1 MLFTS
6 SLILSKLGEHLSK
19 TRRKVNPKAY
29 PSRLTIPICSKQ
41 KYLRWISEVESSWG
55 TESTI
60 NDFNHRPKKQLKIKL
75 DLFSFTLYIRIMW
88 INITGVI

>member
-6 SLILSKLGEHLSK
+6 RLILSKLGEHSSK
-19 TRRKVNPKAY
+19 TRRKVNPKVY

-41 KYLRWISEVESSWG
+41 KYLRWISEVGSFWG

-60 NDFNHRPKKQLKIKL
+60 NDFNHRSKQQLKNKL
-75 DLFSFTLYIRIMW
+75 DLFSFNL
-88 INITGVI
+88 